1 MNPKCT
7 ASWGLTARWPVA
19 VAPVGK
25 DVAVSQTL
33 PFDAPITRQVSLTR
47 LVGELARAIAEVGKI
62 SVEGEVH
69 RPTTSGANR
78 TYFVLRDRGAQL
90 SVAVPASRQRYCR
103 VKEGERVAVT
113 GTIEMIVDRGALQ
126 LTAQEVVPVG
136 SGAIA
141 AMIAETRERLR
152 RDGLLDRARRPIPM
166 LPRCIGVLCG
176 TEAAVR
182 KDIESVVAARF
193 PGYPVR
199 FLEVTVSGPG
209 AVESLITGIDL
220 LQRDR
225 SIDVVDVI
233 VLARGGG
240 DPTQLLPFS
249 DEQLCRIIAASQVP
263 IVSAIG
269 HDGDRPLSDDVADA
283 RAGTPSIAAAMVV
296 PDRAVLCARIDAAF
310 DHSGNVLTQVMERGS
325 RRLVG
330 VAWQTALDRR
340 LERSADR
347 LARIDWSNA
356 VLRLSA
362 RSEAR
367 LTAIDWSNA
376 MLRHSARARV
386 RLAAIDWSR
395 GVDERVRRASL
406 QLDGLGQRVE
416 ALSPVRVLER
426 GYAVVR
432 TADGAVVRAG
442 DQVQAGDVIGVQV
455 ASGRF
460 SAVVDG
466 PSPSAEPP
474 PSSTQQL
481 SFPQQLSSTQQRE
494 VTHVATP
501 AVGQEQ

>member
-1 MNPKCT
+1 M
-7 ASWGLTARWPVA
+7 
-19 VAPVGK
+19 
-25 DVAVSQTL
+25 
-33 PFDAPITRQVSLTR
+33 
-47 LVGELARAIAEVGKI
+47 
-62 SVEGEVH
+62 
-69 RPTTSGANR
+69 
-78 TYFVLRDRGAQL
+78 
-90 SVAVPASRQRYCR
+90 
-103 VKEGERVAVT
+103 KEGERVAVT

-141 AMIAETRERLR
+141 AMIAEARERLR
-152 RDGLLDRARRPIPM
+152 RDGLLDRPRRPIPM

-193 PGYPVR
+193 PGYPMR

-225 SIDVVDVI
+225 TIDVVDVI

-249 DEQLCRIIAASQVP
+249 DEQLCRVIAGSRVP

-269 HDGDRPLSDDVADA
+269 HDGDRPLSDEVADL

-296 PDRAVLCARIDAAF
+296 PERAVLGARLDAAR
-310 DHSGNVLTQVMERGS
+310 DRTASVLTQVMERGV
-325 RRLVG
+325 RRLTG

-347 LARIDWSNA
+347 LQRIDWSNA

-367 LTAIDWSNA
+367 LAAVDWSNA
-376 MLRHSARARV
+376 LLRLSARSESKHSAQ
-386 RLAAIDWSR
+386 SR
-395 GVDERVRRASL
+395 TR
-406 QLDGLGQRVE
+406 
-416 ALSPVRVLER
+416 
-426 GYAVVR
+426 
-432 TADGAVVRAG
+432 
-442 DQVQAGDVIGVQV
+442 
-455 ASGRF
+455 
-460 SAVVDG
+460 
-466 PSPSAEPP
+466 
-474 PSSTQQL
+474 
-481 SFPQQLSSTQQRE
+481 
-494 VTHVATP
+494 
-501 AVGQEQ
+501 

>member
-1 MNPKCT
+1 M
-7 ASWGLTARWPVA
+7 
-19 VAPVGK
+19 
-25 DVAVSQTL
+25 SQTL

-47 LVGELARAIAEVGKI
+47 LVGELARAIAEVGKV

-90 SVAVPASRQRYCR
+90 SVAVPSSRQRYCR

-136 SGAIA
+136 HGAIA
-141 AMIAETRERLR
+141 AMVAEARERLR
-152 RDGLLDRARRPIPM
+152 RDGLLDRARRPLPM

-176 TEAAVR
+176 TDAAVR

-220 LQRDR
+220 LHHDR
-225 SIDVVDVI
+225 TIDVVDVI

-240 DPTQLLPFS
+240 DPTQQLPFS
-249 DEQLCRIIAASQVP
+249 DEGLCRVIAASSVP

-269 HDGDRPLSDDVADA
+269 HDGDRPLSDEVADR

-296 PDRAVLCARIDAAF
+296 PDQAILVAQIDAAF
-310 DHSGNVLTQVMERGS
+310 GRCSFVLDQRMERGQ
-325 RRLVG
+325 RGLAG
-330 VAWQTALDRR
+330 IAWQTALDRR
-340 LERSADR
+340 LERCAER
-347 LARIDWSNA
+347 VERIDWTNA
-356 VLRLSA
+356 LLRLSA
-362 RSEAR
+362 RSSAR
-367 LTAIDWSNA
+367 LSAIDW
-376 MLRHSARARV
+376 H
-386 RLAAIDWSR
+386 R
-395 GVDERVRRASL
+395 GIDERLRRAGL
-406 QLDGLGQRVE
+406 RLDGLEQRVE

-432 TADGAVVRAG
+432 TAAGEVVRA
-442 DQVQAGDVIGVQV
+442 DAQVAHGAVIDVQV

-460 SAVVDG
+460 SAVVG
-466 PSPSAEPP
+466 STATGTPSATPP
-474 PSSTQQL
+474 
-481 SFPQQLSSTQQRE
+481 
-494 VTHVATP
+494 HD
-501 AVGQEQ
+501 GQE